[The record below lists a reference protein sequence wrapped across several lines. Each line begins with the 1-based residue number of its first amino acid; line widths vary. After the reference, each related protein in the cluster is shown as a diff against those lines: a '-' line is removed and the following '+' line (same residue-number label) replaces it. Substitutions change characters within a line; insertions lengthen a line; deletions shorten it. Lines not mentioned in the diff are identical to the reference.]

1 MLFDILI
8 AGGLLGEF
16 LATNLKIDV
25 QFYIF
30 YTKIFVTV
38 PGGSI
43 SQDGEKP
50 RTNYCIF
57 DAPEDMESMR
67 NHEQV
72 CNTFP

>member
-1 MLFDILI
+1 MFII
-8 AGGLLGEF
+8 V
-16 LATNLKIDV
+16 I
-25 QFYIF
+25 
-30 YTKIFVTV
+30 V

-50 RTNYCIF
+50 RTSYCIF

-72 CNTFP
+72 CYILFRTHIENLVHPCILLEPVIIRLSR

>member
-1 MLFDILI
+1 MFII
-8 AGGLLGEF
+8 V
-16 LATNLKIDV
+16 I
-25 QFYIF
+25 
-30 YTKIFVTV
+30 V

-50 RTNYCIF
+50 RTSYCIF

-72 CNTFP
+72 CNILFGTHIELSSSLHIIRTGYYSP

>member
-1 MLFDILI
+1 MFII
-8 AGGLLGEF
+8 V
-16 LATNLKIDV
+16 I
-25 QFYIF
+25 
-30 YTKIFVTV
+30 V

-50 RTNYCIF
+50 RTSYCIF

-72 CNTFP
+72 CNIVFRTHIEPSSSLHIIRTGYYSP